1 MTKQLI
7 PFQFETFQ
15 LRVEVDD
22 DGEPVFHAGDL
33 CAMLGYANPR
43 DAVARHVEEEDVVK
57 RDTLTEG
64 GTQLATW
71 VREPGMWSLILGS
84 HAPNAK
90 PVKRWVTAEVLPSIR
105 KHGVYLTEEAKAK
118 LAKELTES
126 RYHLNRL
133 YEENQNLRRSLN
145 VKNERIIQLL
155 EERVRPKPR
164 PATTE
169 EIQKIVRLNDGTRS
183 LADIAALKNRTVASI
198 RGILRKYRGT

>member
-1 MTKQLI
+1 
-7 PFQFETFQ
+7 
-15 LRVEVDD
+15 
-22 DGEPVFHAGDL
+22 
-33 CAMLGYANPR
+33 MLGYANPR